1 VQNEPAEAELRSLT
15 SALAGSSMNNV
26 SDLVARRF
34 SELDA
39 QGRAIRM
46 HPFSGGTETF
56 ADPEQF
62 YAWASS
68 ALAAIHGTFGS
79 NSPHYAS
86 FQRELVAIHNN
97 YVWSRH
103 LNSIRGIFLGAK
115 SDIDGGY
122 LFDLQRSVSGELFG
136 DFVAVAKAALAE
148 GHHTV
153 ATVLACAALEDALK
167 RYAVSQGL
175 QVEGQTMED
184 VVNALKSKGLV
195 SGAQKTLLSAMPK
208 VRNNAMHADWDK
220 LTPQD
225 AGSVIGFVEQFLLA
239 HF

>member
-1 VQNEPAEAELRSLT
+1 MTNASE
-15 SALAGSSMNNV
+15 
-26 SDLVARRF
+26 LVARRF
-34 SELDA
+34 NELEA
-39 QGRAIRM
+39 QVRAIRM
-46 HPFSGGTETF
+46 QHSASDDTF

-68 ALAAIHGTFGS
+68 ALAAIQGSFGS
-79 NSPHYAS
+79 DSPHYTN
-86 FQRELVAIHNN
+86 FQREMAAIRNN
-97 YVWSRH
+97 YVWSQQF
-103 LNSIRGIFLGAK
+103 NSIRGIFLGAK
-115 SDIDGGY
+115 RDIDGGY
-122 LFDLQRSVSGELFG
+122 IFDLQRSMSGELFG
-136 DFVAVAKAALAE
+136 DFVSAAKAALAE

-167 RYAVSQGL
+167 RYAVSNGL
-175 QVEGQTMED
+175 QVEGQAMED
-184 VVNALKSKGLV
+184 VVNALKGKGLV

>member
-1 VQNEPAEAELRSLT
+1 
-15 SALAGSSMNNV
+15 MHDV
-26 SDLVARRF
+26 SDVIVKRF
-34 SELDA
+34 TELEA

-46 HPFSGGTETF
+46 HHFSGSETF
-56 ADPEQF
+56 ADHEQF

-68 ALAAIHGTFGS
+68 ALAVIQGTFGN

-86 FQRELVAIHNN
+86 FQREMDAIQNN
-97 YVWSRH
+97 YVWSRN

-115 SDIDGGY
+115 RDLDGGY
-122 LFDLQRSVSGELFG
+122 LFDFQRSLSGEVFG
-136 DFVAVAKAALAE
+136 DFVAAAKAALAE

-167 RYAVSQGL
+167 RYAASQGL
-175 QVEGQTMED
+175 QVEGQTMEEI
-184 VVNALKSKGLV
+184 VNALKSKGLV

-208 VRNNAMHADWDK
+208 VRNSAMHADWDK

-225 AGSVIGFVEQFLLA
+225 AGSVIGFVEQFLLM